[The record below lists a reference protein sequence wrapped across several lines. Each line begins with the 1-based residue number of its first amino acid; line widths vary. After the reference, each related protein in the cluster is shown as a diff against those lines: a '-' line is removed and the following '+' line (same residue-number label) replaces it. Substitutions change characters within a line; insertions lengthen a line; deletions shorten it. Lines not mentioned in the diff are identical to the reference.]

1 VSDDR
6 RHALTSIAFIG
17 SVFSPYYF
25 RARGRNRGDAFD
37 HCAMNVALYGAG
49 RAKWA
54 FTEHPREALR
64 RDANSFGIGGSH
76 ITWDGT
82 VMTWRIDET
91 TAPVPTR
98 LRGVIR
104 LYPDAAT
111 RFALELDPDG
121 LHRWRPI
128 ISRGRVEVELERPA
142 LRWSGT
148 GYMDANEGSVPLDE
162 GFREWTWLRAHTT
175 DGTTVIY
182 DVVPSN
188 GVPSLHALQLRP
200 SGAVER
206 LPLPVRSPLS
216 FTGWGLKRVAFSDV
230 GSVPGVRSA
239 LEDAPFYARC
249 LLDTTLLGERVMAV
263 HESLSLD
270 RFRSPWVRA
279 LLPFRMR
286 RSRR

>member
-1 VSDDR
+1 
-6 RHALTSIAFIG
+6 
-17 SVFSPYYF
+17 
-25 RARGRNRGDAFD
+25 
-37 HCAMNVALYGAG
+37 MNVALYGAG
-49 RAKWA
+49 GTKWA
-54 FTEHPREALR
+54 FTEHPRESLH
-64 RDANSFGIGGSH
+64 RDANSLAIGRSQ

-98 LRGVIR
+98 IRGVIR
-104 LYPDAAT
+104 LYPDGAT
-111 RFALELDPDG
+111 RFALTLDPDG
-121 LHRWRPI
+121 LHRWRPLI
-128 ISRGRVEVELERPA
+128 PRGRVQVELERPA

-148 GYMDANEGSVPLDE
+148 GYMDTNDGTVPLDE
-162 GFREWTWLRAHTT
+162 GFREWTWLRTHTR

-182 DVVPSN
+182 DVVPLN
-188 GVPSLHALQLRP
+188 GVPSLHALHLLP

-206 LPLPVRSPLS
+206 LPQPMRSPLS
-216 FTGWGLKRVAFSDV
+216 LTGWGLKRVAFADV
-230 GSVPGVRSA
+230 GYAPRVRSA

-249 LLDTTLLGERVMAV
+249 LLETTLSGERVTAF

-270 RFRSPWVRA
+270 RFRSAWVRS